1 MKIDITTIDNEKIFF
16 TSDPHFFH
24 SNIIKYCERP
34 FPSATEM
41 NRVLIKNWNTTVPK
55 DGHIFML
62 GDFSMNVRT
71 DGIKWV
77 MEQLNGTKYMVIGN
91 HDRKNVTK
99 GHIGG
104 MWTHIEDIIE
114 LSVADEEISGGYQKL
129 VLCHYPMLTWN
140 GSHRGSWQLFGH
152 VHGAL
157 DGSDKL
163 SPNQLDVGVDSHK
176 FTPISYEEV
185 KVLITKQNLNG
196 NN

>member
-1 MKIDITTIDNEKIFF
+1 MKIDISKIDHKKLFF

-24 SNIIKYCERP
+24 SNIIKYCDRP
-34 FPSATEM
+34 FENATKM
-41 NRVLIKNWNTTVPK
+41 NKELIENWNYAVPE

-62 GDFSMNVRT
+62 GDFAMNVKT

-77 MEQLNGTKYMVIGN
+77 MEQLNGTKYLIIGN
-91 HDRKNVTK
+91 HDRKNVAR
-99 GHIGG
+99 GHIGA
-104 MWTHIEDIIE
+104 MWQDVADIMEI
-114 LSVADEEISGGYQKL
+114 SVADEEISGGYQKL

-157 DGSDKL
+157 DMSDKL
-163 SPNQLDVGVDSHK
+163 SPNQMDVGVDSHLYA
-176 FTPISYEEV
+176 PISYEDI
-185 KVLITKQNLNG
+185 KIIITKNNLNG